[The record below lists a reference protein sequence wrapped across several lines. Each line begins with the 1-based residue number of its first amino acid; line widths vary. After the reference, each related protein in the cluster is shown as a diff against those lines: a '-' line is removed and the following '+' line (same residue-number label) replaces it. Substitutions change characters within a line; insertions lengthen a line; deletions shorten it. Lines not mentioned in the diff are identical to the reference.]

1 LVEPFVEGRPGR
13 HVEAA
18 IAPLEAAGF
27 AVEVGPFSS
36 TFSGDLA
43 ELASAV
49 EAMLIATFEAGT
61 TAVQLRVTRDE

>member
-1 LVEPFVEGRPGR
+1 MEGRPGR

-18 IAPLEAAGF
+18 ITSLEAAGF

-36 TFSGDLA
+36 TFSGDLTDVGP
-43 ELASAV
+43 AV

-61 TAVQLRVTRDE
+61 TAVQLRLTRTG